1 MKLQDEVI
9 AFAKKNNLLHK
20 PDIHMLDLVAELG
33 EVAKEIL
40 KATDYGKKEF
50 RTREEMK
57 SELGDAFYSLIL
69 VADACG
75 VDLEEA
81 LKLVLEKYRKRLAR
95 GGAGS
100 EFE

>member
-1 MKLQDEVI
+1 MKPQDEVND
-9 AFAKKNNLLHK
+9 FAKKHNLLHK
-20 PDIHMLDLVAELG
+20 PEVHALDLITEIG

-50 RTREEMK
+50 SSREELK
-57 SELGDAFYSLIL
+57 SELGDAFYSLL
-69 VADACG
+69 MVANACN
-75 VDLEEA
+75 VDVEEA
-81 LKLVLEKYRKRLAR
+81 LKLVLNKYKKRLAK

>member
-1 MKLQDEVI
+1 MKSQDEVKE
-9 AFAKKNNLLHK
+9 FAKKNNLLHK
-20 PDIHMLDLVAELG
+20 PEAHALDLIAEIG

-50 RTREEMK
+50 KSREELK
-57 SELGDAFYSLIL
+57 SELGDAFYSLL
-69 VADACG
+69 MLANACN
-75 VDLEEA
+75 VDMEEA
-81 LKLVLEKYRKRLAR
+81 LKLVLEKYKKRLAK

>member
-1 MKLQDEVI
+1 MKLQDDVKE
-9 AFAKKNNLLHK
+9 FTKKHNLQHK
-20 PDIHMLDLVAELG
+20 PEVHTLDLMSEIG

-50 RTREEMK
+50 KSREELK
-57 SELGDAFYSLIL
+57 SELGDAFYSLL
-69 VADACG
+69 TVANACN
-75 VDLEEA
+75 VDLEQA
-81 LKLVLEKYRKRLAR
+81 LKLVLEKYKKRLQK

>member
-1 MKLQDEVI
+1 MKPQEEVKE
-9 AFAKKNNLLHK
+9 FAKKNKLSHK
-20 PDIHMLDLVAELG
+20 PDIHMLDLVTEIG

-50 RTREEMK
+50 KSREEMK
-57 SELGDAFYSLIL
+57 SELGDAFYSLIM
-69 VADACG
+69 VANECG
-75 VDLEEA
+75 VDLEDA
-81 LKLVLEKYRKRLAR
+81 LKLVLEKYKKRLSK

>member
-1 MKLQDEVI
+1 MKFQDEVKE
-9 AFAKKNNLLHK
+9 FAKKNNLQHK
-20 PDIHMLDLVAELG
+20 PEVHVLDLMTELG

-50 RTREEMK
+50 KSREELK
-57 SELGDAFYSLIL
+57 SELGDAFYSLL
-69 VADACG
+69 MVANACN
-75 VDLEEA
+75 VDLEQA
-81 LKLVLEKYRKRLAR
+81 LKLVLEKYKKRLQK